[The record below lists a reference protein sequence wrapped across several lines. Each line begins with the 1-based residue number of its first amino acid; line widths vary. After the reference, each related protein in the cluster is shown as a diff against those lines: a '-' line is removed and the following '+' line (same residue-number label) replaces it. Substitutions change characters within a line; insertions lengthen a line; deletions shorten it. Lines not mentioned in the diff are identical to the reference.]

1 MTKTIQSDSESKKP
15 SYATKA
21 SSSNFHETSLDRQN
35 QRPNSHSR
43 HKDCQASKAG
53 SVSTPANPDVDNRGQ
68 NPPKPERVVVPGV
81 RRIWGTLK
89 SASITAVSSTLNKL
103 TTLGSQLTVKKKVKP
118 GGKHWWF
125 LVKGA
130 EEVLKNLEEEW
141 GGVSLQINWK
151 LEPCTRPK
159 NDSNVPNLSPAADA
173 THTVTSKPPNQPSVD
188 ATNQSFL
195 EQDQLLQQST

>member
-1 MTKTIQSDSESKKP
+1 MADC
-15 SYATKA
+15 
-21 SSSNFHETSLDRQN
+21 QN
-35 QRPNSHSR
+35 QRPHSHNR
-43 HKDCQASKAG
+43 RKNRQASNPG

-68 NPPKPERVVVPGV
+68 NRPKPERVVVPGV

-89 SASITAVSSTLNKL
+89 YASIAAVSSTLNKL
-103 TTLGSQLTVKKKVKP
+103 TTLGSQLTVRKKVKP

-125 LVKGA
+125 LIKGT

-141 GGVSLQINWK
+141 VRVSLQINWK

-173 THTVTSKPPNQPSVD
+173 THTVTSNEEDTTCPANTSDRNTTHATTLDVNDAPTAGKPPNQLSVD

-195 EQDQLLQQST
+195 E